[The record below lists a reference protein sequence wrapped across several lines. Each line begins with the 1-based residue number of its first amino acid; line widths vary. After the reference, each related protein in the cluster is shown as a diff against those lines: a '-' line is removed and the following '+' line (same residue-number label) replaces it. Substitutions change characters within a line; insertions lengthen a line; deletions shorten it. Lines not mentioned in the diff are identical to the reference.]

1 MDSFMSL
8 FSKIYEQ
15 FPAVFSALN
24 EGFLQTLKLF
34 GITLLGAL
42 PLGLIIS
49 FGSMSRFKPLSILT
63 KVIVWIVRGT
73 PLMIQLLIIFYFPGL
88 VFQANIWGRGES
100 GRFLA
105 ASIAFILNYACY
117 FSEIYRG
124 GIQGVPHGQK
134 EAAQVLG
141 LSKTQTFFRVTLLQ
155 MIKRI
160 VPPMSNEIITLVKD
174 TSLARIIALQE
185 VIWAGQAFMK
195 GSRGIS
201 GEIWPLFFTG
211 IYYLVFSGIL
221 TLLFAYI
228 EKKLD
233 YFKT

>member
-1 MDSFMSL
+1 MP
-8 FSKIYEQ
+8 I
-15 FPAVFSALN
+15 VFKALN
-24 EGFLQTLKLF
+24 IGFLQTLKLF
-34 GITLLGAL
+34 LVTLAGSI

-49 FGSMSRFKPLSILT
+49 FGSMSRFKPISAFSKTL
-63 KVIVWIVRGT
+63 VWVVRGT
-73 PLMIQLLIIFYFPGL
+73 PLMIQLLIVYYFPGL
-88 VFQANIWGRGES
+88 VLHNPIWGGDES

-105 ASIAFILNYACY
+105 AAVAFILNYACY

-124 GIQGVPHGQK
+124 GIQGVPHGQQ
-134 EAAQVLG
+134 EAGQVLG
-141 LSKTQTFFRVTLLQ
+141 LSKSQIFFKITLLQ

-185 VIWAGQAFMK
+185 IIWAGQAFMK
-195 GSRGIS
+195 GSQGIS
-201 GEIWPLFFTG
+201 GQIWPLFFTG

-221 TLLFAYI
+221 TVLFSRV